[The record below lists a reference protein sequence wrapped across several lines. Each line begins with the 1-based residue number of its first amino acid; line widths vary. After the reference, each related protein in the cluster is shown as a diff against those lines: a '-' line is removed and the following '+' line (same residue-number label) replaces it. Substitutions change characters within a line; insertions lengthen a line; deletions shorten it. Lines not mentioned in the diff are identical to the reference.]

1 MMSGLFISA
10 AFGLF
15 SLVNWLGSF
24 FAIFP
29 FLGLMTN
36 ANGFL
41 SGDGDVLM
49 LALLASLPVCAVVS
63 GILYKLRGERLA
75 GLAVSAVPTA
85 IGLLL
90 VA

>member
-24 FAIFP
+24 FAIFL

-41 SGDGDVLM
+41 SG
-49 LALLASLPVCAVVS
+49 VS
-63 GILYKLRGERLA
+63 
-75 GLAVSAVPTA
+75 TC
-85 IGLLL
+85 
-90 VA
+90 